1 MLISIFL
8 ISFLFFSSLYM
19 QETNKIQKEIYQID
33 NLNYGFN
40 ISYHSFTQSQPFEPG
55 VPGAVLM
62 DYNTANKY
70 ANEAVKKVKLN
81 IFQSFM
87 ASAAVG
93 DWTALSD
100 ITGIRSFAYSFS
112 IDDSVYVGGGSANWG
127 GSFLS
132 NFWEY
137 NTLTDTWTQKADYGG
152 GVRGEAA
159 SFSISDF
166 GYVGCGFDTAW
177 NKHKDFYKY
186 NSNTNT
192 WTSITDFPG
201 TARVFPVAFVIGN
214 YGYVGT
220 GASDT
225 TPNGEKDFYKLNS
238 ADDTWSSISNIT
250 VGRHSAVAFSISEYG
265 YVGTGHDETTSY
277 SSGFYKYN
285 PSTDVWTTLTNFP
298 GTARKLAVGVSVSGT
313 ENLGIVGSG
322 DTGAG
327 NTKDFY
333 TYNATTNTWTAIT
346 DFTTLRRGAT
356 ASSIGENAYI
366 GMGEHTVICS
376 DWYKYEATSPIPEPP
391 ISAPL
396 PVSPPPV
403 PTPIPIPPE
412 EPILT
417 IIEEFIDFISTS
429 YNWIFILLAY
439 LGALIPKITTDK
451 NTRTIIVD
459 TLLYG
464 TIAWILIL
472 ILNIFIPVISISEIL
487 SMIIFFFS
495 GLIISLLSNLNS
507 EPEKKKPRRKH

>member
-1 MLISIFL
+1 
-8 ISFLFFSSLYM
+8 M
-19 QETNKIQKEIYQID
+19 QETNRIQKEIYQIND
-33 NLNYGFN
+33 SNYGFN
-40 ISYHSFTQSQPFEPG
+40 ISYHTYKQTQSFEPG
-55 VPGAVLM
+55 VPGVVLM

-70 ANEAVKKVKLN
+70 ANVAVKKIQIN
-81 IFQSFM
+81 IFQSFIV
-87 ASAAVG
+87 SAAVD
-93 DWTALSD
+93 DWTTLSD
-100 ITGIRSFAYSFS
+100 ITGVRSFAYSFS

-137 NTLTDTWTQKADYGG
+137 NTLTNTWTQKADYGG

-159 SFSISDF
+159 SFSIADF
-166 GYVGCGFDTAW
+166 GYVGCGFDTGW

-192 WTSITDFPG
+192 WTAITDFPG
-201 TARVFPVAFVIGN
+201 TERVFPVAFVIGN

-238 ADDTWSSISNIT
+238 ADDTWTSITNIT

-265 YVGTGHDETTSY
+265 YVGTGYDETPAY
-277 SSGFYKYN
+277 SSAFYKYN
-285 PSTDVWTTLTNFP
+285 PSTDVWTSITDFP
-298 GTARKLAVGVSVSGT
+298 GTARKLAVATSVSGT

-333 TYNATTNTWTAIT
+333 TYNPTSNTWTSIT

-366 GMGEHTVICS
+366 GMGEHTVIYN
-376 DWYKYEATSPIPEPP
+376 DWYKYEATSTTPTPTEPP
-391 ISAPL
+391 VYSPL
-396 PVSPPPV
+396 PVLPAPI
-403 PTPIPIPPE
+403 PTPEPTSIPPY
-412 EPILT
+412 EPVLI

-439 LGALIPKITTDK
+439 LGALIPKIPTK
-451 NTRTIIVD
+451 NETQEILVD
-459 TLLYG
+459 TALYG
-464 TIAWILIL
+464 TIGWILVL
-472 ILNIFIPVISISEIL
+472 ILNIFIPIISISEIL
-487 SMIIFFFS
+487 SMVIFFFS
-495 GLIISLLSNLNS
+495 GLILSVLSNLNS
-507 EPEKKKPRRKH
+507 EPEKKRPRRKH